1 MPLLILNVNSPLRTV
16 EHIEWAINTLIIF
29 KVDNVISVDEELNN
43 LFLHGES
50 GLSPLTNSNSIIK
63 LERDTLYRENG
74 AITLTHIDN
83 LTKEGSRNSTG
94 HITLLP
100 QECVRINSDFEFWLA
115 SKLLEESFA

>member
-1 MPLLILNVNSPLRTV
+1 M
-16 EHIEWAINTLIIF
+16 IF

-50 GLSPLTNSNSIIK
+50 GLSSVTNSDSIIK

-74 AITLTHIDN
+74 AITLTHLDN
-83 LTKEGSRNSTG
+83 LRDEGSRTKTG

-100 QECVRINSDFEFWLA
+100 QESVRINSDFEFWLA
-115 SKLLEESFA
+115 AKLLEEKAASS